1 MKREYIAPQA
11 EVIILNGGKIMDPL
25 TDSVGNDD
33 DFCAKEQNN
42 DFFDMDDDSWN
53 SDDMNLWGEE

>member
-1 MKREYIAPQA
+1 MKREYIVP
-11 EVIILNGGKIMDPL
+11 ETEEIRVLVESVMN
-25 TDSVGNDD
+25 TDSDGLDD

-42 DFFDMDDDSWN
+42 DFFDMDDDSWG